1 MDCEDSQGM
10 KLGILLT
17 TSPENENTCTV
28 ISISRAARE
37 EGHEVSIFLM
47 YDGVYNINKKEFAEL
62 ADKGVNIAVCA
73 LNAEQRKISRVEG
86 ILFGSQYDHAC
97 IAGDVDRFISFG

>member
-1 MDCEDSQGM
+1 M

-17 TSPENENTCTV
+17 SSPENENTHTV
-28 ISISRAARE
+28 ISLSRAARE

-47 YDGVYNINKKEFAEL
+47 YDGVYNVHKKEFAEL
-62 ADKGVNIAVCA
+62 TERGVSIAVCA
-73 LNAEQRKISRVEG
+73 LNAEQRNVKKVDG

>member
-1 MDCEDSQGM
+1 M

-17 TSPENENTCTV
+17 SSPENENTNTV
-28 ISISRAARE
+28 IEISRAASKQ
-37 EGHEVSIFLM
+37 GHEVSIFLM
-47 YDGVYNINKKEFAEL
+47 YDGVYNVHKKEFTEL
-62 ADKGVNIAVCA
+62 VFRGVKIAVCA
-73 LNAEQRKISRVEG
+73 LNAEQRSVQKVDG

>member
-1 MDCEDSQGM
+1 M

-17 TSPENENTCTV
+17 TSPESENTNTV
-28 ISISRAARE
+28 IAISKAARE

-47 YDGVYNINKKEFAEL
+47 YDGVYNVNIKEFAAL
-62 ADKGVNIAVCA
+62 VDKGVDIAICA
-73 LNAEQRKISRVEG
+73 FNAEQRKIGKVDG

-97 IAGDVDRFISFG
+97 IAGDVDRFLSFG

>member
-1 MDCEDSQGM
+1 MESEDTKGM

-17 TSPENENTCTV
+17 TSPEYENTNTV
-28 ISISRAARE
+28 IEISKAARD

-47 YDGVYNINKKEFAEL
+47 YDGVYNVNLKEFAGLVE
-62 ADKGVNIAVCA
+62 KGVEIAICA
-73 LNAEQRKISRVEG
+73 FNAEQRKVAKVDG

-97 IAGDVDRFISFG
+97 MAGDVDRFISFG

>member
-1 MDCEDSQGM
+1 M

-17 TSPENENTCTV
+17 TSPENENTNTV
-28 ISISRAARE
+28 IEISKAARE

-47 YDGVYNINKKEFAEL
+47 YDGVYNVNKKEFTEL
-62 ADKGVNIAVCA
+62 AGKGIEIAICA
-73 LNAEQRKISRVEG
+73 FNAEQRNIGKVDG

-97 IAGDVDRFISFG
+97 IASDVDRFLSFG

>member
-1 MDCEDSQGM
+1 M

-17 TSPENENTCTV
+17 SSPENENTNTV
-28 ISISRAARE
+28 ISLCSAARE
-37 EGHEVSIFLM
+37 QGHEVSVFLM
-47 YDGVYNINKKEFAEL
+47 YDGVYNVHKKEFAAL
-62 ADKGVNIAVCA
+62 ADKGVSIALCA
-73 LNAEQRKISRVEG
+73 MNAEQRKVGKVEG

>member
-1 MDCEDSQGM
+1 M

-17 TSPENENTCTV
+17 TSPENENTNTV
-28 ISISRAARE
+28 IEIIKAARE

-47 YDGVYNINKKEFAEL
+47 YDGVYNINKKEFADL
-62 ADKGVNIAVCA
+62 AGKGVDIAICA
-73 LNAEQRKISRVEG
+73 FNAEQRKIGKVDG

-97 IAGDVDRFISFG
+97 IASDVDRFISFG

>member
-1 MDCEDSQGM
+1 M

-17 TSPENENTCTV
+17 TSPENENTNTV
-28 ISISRAARE
+28 IEICRAARNA
-37 EGHEVSIFLM
+37 GHEVSLFLM
-47 YDGVYNINKKEFAEL
+47 YDGDYNVNNKEFASL
-62 ADKGVNIAVCA
+62 VDIGVNMAICA
-73 LNAEQRKISRVEG
+73 LNAEQRKIAKVDG